1 MKETRAF
8 VISTLVSSICYWLI
22 TIALHKYNHG
32 VMPHMSIV
40 FFLLILLFA
49 SAGTLF
55 IAVPIYHV
63 LLKTK
68 FNKNW
73 LILLLGTIIG
83 GSIVGYYHNGILWQH
98 PEGFIVGLIAALTF
112 ISFRE
117 KNA

>member
-8 VISTLVSSICYWLI
+8 IIATLVSSICYWLI
-22 TIALHKYNHG
+22 TIALHKYDHG
-32 VMPHMSIV
+32 VMPYISIG
-40 FFLLILLFA
+40 FFFLILLFA
-49 SAGTLF
+49 SAGTIF
-55 IAVPIYHV
+55 IAIPLYFV

-73 LILLLGTIIG
+73 VIIIFGSLIGGAIIG
-83 GSIVGYYHNGILWQH
+83 YSHNGILWQH
-98 PEGFIVGLIAALTF
+98 PEGFLVGLIAAITF